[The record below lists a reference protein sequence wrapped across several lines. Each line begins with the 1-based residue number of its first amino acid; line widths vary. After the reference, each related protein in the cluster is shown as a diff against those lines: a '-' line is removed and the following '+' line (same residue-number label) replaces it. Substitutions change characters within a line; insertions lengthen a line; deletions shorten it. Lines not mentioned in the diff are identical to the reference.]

1 MIIESEMNI
10 KLLEKILYENKA
22 QSLMIQDPMKQFC
35 KEKTRLLEIQRFLNG
50 NKNGEFNQFMSLKE
64 WKLQL
69 DQLVFKLLIAN
80 QIIFKVNRFK
90 HLNLNTDRT
99 LNENPQQF
107 IKLIELILSLHNL
120 NKFQARKQNF
130 NNFMKRELMN
140 KNQLKS
146 LTKCTD
152 QAYDL
157 TPMTLIEMHLSTNN
171 NSLF

>member
-22 QSLMIQDPMKQFC
+22 PSLMIQDPMKQFC

-64 WKLQL
+64 WKLQF
-69 DQLVFKLLIAN
+69 DQLAFKLRIAN

-90 HLNLNTDRT
+90 HLNLNTGRT
-99 LNENPQQF
+99 LNENLQLF
-107 IKLIELILSLHNL
+107 IKSIEPTLFLHNL
-120 NKFQARKQNF
+120 NKFQARNQNS
-130 NNFMKRELMN
+130 NNFMKSELMN

-152 QAYDL
+152 QVYDL
-157 TPMTLIEMHLSTNN
+157 TQMTLIEMHLLTNN
-171 NSLF
+171 NSPF